1 MKWISA
7 TGAPT
12 HLTLLPATQTC
23 EMFCLMKNPPLG
35 LMSVRAI
42 ALAVTDEARANE
54 FYGKTLGLPPAVEDG
69 INYGFLLDKT
79 ILLLKPVPE
88 WYGRPSDELN
98 PRITLEVSDAR
109 ETEQALS
116 ASGVTISDPIAV
128 YDGHPVG
135 AFLDSEGNKLW
146 FCSKQ

>member
-1 MKWISA
+1 
-7 TGAPT
+7 
-12 HLTLLPATQTC
+12 
-23 EMFCLMKNPPLG
+23 MFYLMKNPPLG

-54 FYGKTLGLPPAVEDG
+54 FYGKTLGLPPAIEDG
-69 INYGFLLDKT
+69 VNYGFLLDET
-79 ILLLKPVPE
+79 ILLLKPVAD

-98 PRITLEVSDAR
+98 ARITLEVESAT
-109 ETEQALS
+109 ETEKALL
-116 ASGVTISDPIAV
+116 AAGVTISDPIAD
-128 YDGHPVG
+128 YGGHPVG